1 MIEVSITKKDG
12 TKALMI
18 CHSIEIKGCCIVS
31 NSDKDPIQMLIN
43 LNNVDK
49 VEVKSDALMA

>member
-12 TKALMI
+12 SKGLMI
-18 CHSIEIKGCCIVS
+18 CHSIEIKGSCIMS
-31 NSDKDPIQMLIN
+31 NSENDPIQLLIN

-49 VEVKSDALMA
+49 VEVKSD